1 MSESGKEAM
10 ANQKEL
16 KRNKKSLHRK
26 PSEKVVRDY
35 TTTVTILEHLSDA
48 VFILNPRGKIE
59 YANKSALDMLHVDME
74 VVVGQYLDD
83 YLEIELPFQSKNG
96 DEPKDVLIQS
106 IYQGVFNEIETA
118 LGHGVYRT
126 PVMISFGMV
135 PNHQGEIEYIIASA
149 KDISVRKTL
158 QNEVKQ
164 KQLLSISRDRYK
176 QLGDM
181 AVSFVHNLSQPV
193 TSLQLMVELTQKL
206 LHKNP
211 PDAQKIEQNL
221 SHIAGL
227 LNLVAMSISN
237 VRNFAYLTEDDSLK
251 LQDVT
256 EIINNTL
263 KQLSYELTE
272 KNIQTEVD
280 FSATRESVLASSI
293 RLQQV
298 FVTLIKYMMLFYGN
312 STIPEGED
320 KKVFIS
326 VTDHEHK
333 WIKIIIRNQR
343 PEQDKPADEDRISV
357 PLDET
362 LETLD
367 HGLDIAITKMV
378 IRSLGG
384 DFKMEKHGHSG
395 IAFVIRLP
403 IDQKEER
410 EQLFNMIELF
420 HDGIHGE

>member
-1 MSESGKEAM
+1 LSPGKAAM

-16 KRNKKSLHRK
+16 KRNKKSLPSK
-26 PSEKVVRDY
+26 PSERMVRDY
-35 TTTVTILEHLSDA
+35 TTTITILEHLSDA

-59 YANKSALDMLHVDME
+59 YANKSALEMLHLDMA
-74 VVVGQYLDD
+74 VVVGQFLDD
-83 YLEIELPFQSKNG
+83 YLEVELPFQSMNA
-96 DEPKDVLIQS
+96 DPPKDVLIQS
-106 IYQGVFNEIETA
+106 IYQGVFNEIETT
-118 LGHGVYRT
+118 LGQGIYHT

-135 PNHQGEIEYIIASA
+135 PNQQGEIEYIIASA
-149 KDISVRKTL
+149 KDISIRKIL

-164 KQLLSISRDRYK
+164 KQFLSISKDRCK
-176 QLGDM
+176 QLGDI

-227 LNLVAMSISN
+227 LDLVAMSISN

-251 LQDVT
+251 LQDIT
-256 EIINNTL
+256 EIIDNAL
-263 KQLSYELTE
+263 KQLSYELTDRD
-272 KNIQTEVD
+272 IQTEVD
-280 FSATRESVLASSI
+280 FSATLASVLASSI

-298 FVTLIKYMMLFYGN
+298 FVTLIKYMMLFSGN
-312 STIPEGED
+312 STIADGED

-326 VTDHEHK
+326 VADHEHK
-333 WIKIIIRNQR
+333 WVKIIIKNQR
-343 PEQDKPADEDRISV
+343 SKDDNSGDEERVSV
-357 PLDET
+357 PIDET

-384 DFKMEKHGHSG
+384 DFKMEKYGTTG
-395 IAFVIRLP
+395 IAFLIRLP